1 MHIRLL
7 ILSLLFGFSFAVSG
21 QDDDTRKLLPSDLA
35 RARVQINQIHSRGI
49 IVRLQTDQNRIKAL
63 RANGYTKTAQE
74 LAQKDTLTNMILCYA
89 FITRWAFAP
98 VYFMES
104 QHSREL
110 YSDSLIALTW
120 DLQRDTLIHID
131 HDSMYIVDYG
141 DIMENIHGPGNTTAV
156 SSTPMA
162 GKYLVT
168 KGSNLEQLTEPL
180 PFYAKV
186 WGNRKSGTGQ
196 MGDPGHEALLSST
209 PYPGPGGSGHS
220 VVPLAVGSNIFN
232 DKYSSTDIL
241 QPISIPVDLADSI
254 ATCLS
259 AYTSTHDMIRSG
271 YKNALARYFMT
282 IYDHVHVGSIPQG
295 SQKPKLWYTS
305 LSDAAD
311 RFNEH
316 FIQYYCKRLD
326 KDKNIVS
333 SDDPIYWWLRNPN
346 IRYLPYLH
354 DLERRLKQKL
364 DTKEKFTP
372 TR

>member
-7 ILSLLFGFSFAVSG
+7 ILSLLFGLSLAVSG

-63 RANGYTKTAQE
+63 RANGYMKTAQE
-74 LAQKDTLTNMILCYA
+74 LAEKDTLTNMILCYA

-156 SSTPMA
+156 SSTPLA

-180 PFYAKV
+180 PYYAKV
-186 WGNRKSGTGQ
+186 WGNRKSGTGKF
-196 MGDPGHEALLSST
+196 GDPNSSSSST
-209 PYPGPGGSGHS
+209 YQPPSIGGIPSA
-220 VVPLAVGSNIFN
+220 PLVIGSNILN
-232 DKYSSTDIL
+232 DKDPNTDLL
-241 QPISIPVDLADSI
+241 QPIVIPADLADSI
-254 ATCLS
+254 AACLS

-354 DLERRLKQKL
+354 DLELRLKQKL